1 MIQLRIST
9 SLHVSNQHVTK
20 FFEKSTDGFDY
31 SVLSTN
37 SLKTLVPLFLKGFL
51 IRLYNQRSEYNLFF
65 IQTAVA
71 KYPLSDDFNC

>member
-31 SVLSTN
+31 AVLSTN
-37 SLKTLVPLFLKGFL
+37 SLKTLVP
-51 IRLYNQRSEYNLFF
+51 
-65 IQTAVA
+65 
-71 KYPLSDDFNC
+71 